1 MKTIVLLSLSL
12 LTGFSGLAQGFFN
25 FSNGAAGVNAPV
37 HDTDGTNS
45 LSGPGFQAIL
55 YFAPGTNALEATLT
69 PVNNTQTG
77 FASGL
82 SAGFFFGG
90 TKSIAGTSP
99 GDVVS
104 AQVRA
109 WRLSDGATWEI
120 ASATGK
126 AGKGNIVSVKLA
138 ASNGAIPNLVGI
150 TSFNLMQVPEPST
163 IALALLGGSLL
174 LFRRRK

>member
-12 LTGFSGLAQGFFN
+12 LTGFSGLAQGFLN
-25 FSNGAAGVNAPV
+25 FANGAAGVNAAIR
-37 HDTDGTNS
+37 DTDGTL
-45 LSGPGFQAIL
+45 LSGAGFQAIL
-55 YFAPGTNALEATLT
+55 YFAPGTNALEASLT
-69 PVNNTQTG
+69 SVNNTQTS
-77 FASGL
+77 FATGA

-90 TKSIAGTSP
+90 TKSIAGTAG

-109 WRLSDGATWEI
+109 WRLSDGATWDI
-120 ASATGK
+120 ASIAGK
-126 AGKGNIVSVKLA
+126 AGKGNIISIKLA
-138 ASNGAIPNLVGI
+138 AAGSGVPNLVGI
-150 TSFNLMQVPEPST
+150 TPFNLAQIPEPST